1 MAAFILSPIALA
13 ALMLSLSGW
22 GRLVAP
28 RLDWPARYGAGTLL
42 VFGAV
47 SALGW
52 AGLLR
57 PEALWPLALVGLL
70 FGVRHIRDSIPAA
83 WKPVLAAAALLL
95 PLAALPP
102 MSRDA
107 MNHHLY
113 LPGLW
118 LQAGRIYR
126 PEWAHFFSYPN
137 LVETLYTL
145 VGGTGGLRLGR
156 LVSLS
161 GLLASVACAARM
173 GGGGKRGAAAVVVL
187 LSIPEVLRNATWA
200 FSDTYLILFSLLA
213 LRELTDAKGS
223 RWRAMLWAAAGGCCK
238 YNGVLLI
245 PLVAVAVLARGR
257 SWSRREAILAAAAV
271 VLPSLSWFLPNLLE
285 WGNPVYPRL
294 AGLLGGVERSARAS
308 GLMAAYGEFTA
319 SLRGIEDVLLLPL
332 RISVGGEWD
341 NPRLFD
347 GSSGPL
353 LLAGVLLSLVT
364 WRRRGRAGILLPV
377 AYLVA
382 AQLLLGSAVRVRYL
396 LPGLAM
402 LSVRAADGIC
412 DAALRGRRSRLLVL
426 GLAVICLGW
435 SSVWLARLYGD
446 ARPWAYRGDRS
457 YLEESLPYARFYSD
471 CEGALEDDDLTL
483 LVNMGNRGHYFP
495 GRTRFDPER
504 FPMTLL
510 ELFWAGASAEE
521 AVVSLR
527 GMGVTHMALNMSY
540 TVDNLFVELDSATA
554 EEAAALFAR
563 WGRPL
568 VVRGPYCLLRLEADA
583 GDGVRGSAS
592 PVSSPEAPSR
602 R

>member
-1 MAAFILSPIALA
+1 MAAFILSPLVLA

-28 RLDWPARYGAGTLL
+28 GLDWPGRYGAGALA

-47 SALGW
+47 CGLGW
-52 AGLLR
+52 LGLLG
-57 PEALWPLALVGLL
+57 PATLWPLALAGMAA
-70 FGVRHIRDSIPAA
+70 GAWRIRRSIPAA

-102 MSRDA
+102 LSRDA

-113 LPGLW
+113 LPALW

-126 PEWAHFFSYPN
+126 PDWAHFFSYPY
-137 LVETLYTL
+137 LVESLYAL

-161 GLLASVACAARM
+161 GLLASVACAWRM
-173 GGGGKRGAAAVVVL
+173 AGRGGRGAAAAVVL

-213 LRELTDAKGS
+213 LRELAGEEGS
-223 RWRAMLWAAAGGCCK
+223 RWRALLWAAAGGCCK
-238 YNGVLLI
+238 YNGVVLI
-245 PLVAVAVLARGR
+245 PLVAAAALAAGR
-257 SWSRREAILAAAAV
+257 RWSRREALLAAAAV
-271 VLPSLSWFLPNLLE
+271 VLPSLSWLLPNLLQ

-294 AGLLGGVERSARAS
+294 AGLLGGVERSSRAS
-308 GLMAAYGEFTA
+308 GLMAAYGDYTA
-319 SLRGIEDVLLLPL
+319 SLRGVGDVLLLPL
-332 RISVGGEWD
+332 RISLGGEWD

-353 LLAGVLLSLVT
+353 LLAGVLLSLAAGG
-364 WRRRGRAGILLPV
+364 RRRRVMLVLPL

-382 AQLLLGSAVRVRYL
+382 AQALLGSAVRVRYL

-402 LSVRAADGIC
+402 LSVTAGRGLYGTAM
-412 DAALRGRRSRLLVL
+412 RGRGARILTL
-426 GLAVICLGW
+426 GLAAICLGW
-435 SSVWLARLYGD
+435 SSVWLAELYGD
-446 ARPWAYRGDRS
+446 ARPWSYRDDRS
-457 YLEESLPYARFYSD
+457 YLSRKLPYYGFYGD
-471 CEGALEDDDLTL
+471 CGEVLDEDDLTL
-483 LVNMGNRGHYFP
+483 LVNMGNRAYYFP
-495 GRTRFDPER
+495 GRARFDPER

-510 ELFWAGASAEE
+510 ELFWSGASAEE
-521 AVVSLR
+521 AASRLR
-527 GMGVTHMALNMSY
+527 GLGVTHMALNMNY
-540 TVDNLFVELDSATA
+540 TVDNLFAELDSAEA
-554 EEAAALFAR
+554 EEAAGLFTR

-568 VVRGPYCLLRLEADA
+568 ISRGPYCLMRLEDS
-583 GDGVRGSAS
+583 GGLRGSEP
-592 PVSSPEAPSR
+592 PVSARAAPSR